1 MGFLAT
7 CYERNRCVPVFQCV
21 SCVEGSGV
29 FAVRVQA
36 SPCTSVPIPRIG
48 YHGFWVFSVSVAIGC
63 LCNVNEGVA
72 HNQAFLL
79 MHMITHVSIG
89 VRLKRCSVESRGFK
103 GKPIVRFTMLC

>member
-1 MGFLAT
+1 MFSNFAMGFLAT

-29 FAVRVQA
+29 
-36 SPCTSVPIPRIG
+36 G

-72 HNQAFLL
+72 HNQAFVL